1 MDAILTHGNPRIEEN
16 GAISGA
22 FRTRKNCC

>member
-1 MDAILTHGNPRIEEN
+1 MSVVFGGGNPSVEEN

-22 FRTRKNCC
+22 FSRRKNSC

>member
-1 MDAILTHGNPRIEEN
+1 MAMAQTGGKTLGEEN

-22 FRTRKNCC
+22 FRHHENCC

>member
-1 MDAILTHGNPRIEEN
+1 MDAILTNGKSRIAEN

-22 FRTRKNCC
+22 FRERENCC